1 MVKSCLSFSS
11 PPVGAQGCP
20 MGQGFLDQP
29 GVRGWASEGCQALEI
44 CVQIFVKGA
53 RFAGAAFQ
61 PRTVRTANS
70 RLRYEH

>member
-1 MVKSCLSFSS
+1 
-11 PPVGAQGCP
+11 